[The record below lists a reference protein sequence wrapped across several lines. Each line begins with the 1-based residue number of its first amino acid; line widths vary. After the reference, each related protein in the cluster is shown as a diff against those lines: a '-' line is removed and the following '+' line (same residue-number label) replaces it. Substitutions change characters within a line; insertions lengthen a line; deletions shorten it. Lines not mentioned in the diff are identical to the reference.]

1 MLSKKER
8 EYLSGKLNLSNNYQR
23 KIEHSIRKKL
33 GVFRELEL
41 PLLRRSEVIGG
52 EASYLG
58 KLTSCQSGL
67 TPRKETRLFLTKND
81 DAVTEFD
88 NAITKISNYR
98 DFFDASTTN
107 AELKK

>member
-8 EYLSGKLNLSNNYQR
+8 EYLSGKLNLSKNYQR

-58 KLTSCQSGL
+58 KLTSYQSGL
-67 TPRKETRLFLTKND
+67 TPRNQLGSFPTKND
-81 DAVTEFD
+81 NAVTEFGW
-88 NAITKISNYR
+88 TKN
-98 DFFDASTTN
+98 
-107 AELKK
+107 

>member
-1 MLSKKER
+1 MNYCHELQQTLFVISLIKIYIHNLRIHCMLSKKER

-67 TPRKETRLFLTKND
+67 TPLNSSFE
-81 DAVTEFD
+81 
-88 NAITKISNYR
+88 ISII
-98 DFFDASTTN
+98 
-107 AELKK
+107 

>member
-8 EYLSGKLNLSNNYQR
+8 EYLSGELKLSKNYQR

-67 TPRKETRLFLTKND
+67 TPLNLSF
-81 DAVTEFD
+81 
-88 NAITKISNYR
+88 KISVI
-98 DFFDASTTN
+98 
-107 AELKK
+107 

>member
-8 EYLSGKLNLSNNYQR
+8 EYLSGKLKLSNNYQR

-58 KLTSCQSGL
+58 KLTSYQSGL
-67 TPRKETRLFLTKND
+67 TPPKETRLFLTKNHIIQNH
-81 DAVTEFD
+81 T
-88 NAITKISNYR
+88 ISLTKSV
-98 DFFDASTTN
+98 FV
-107 AELKK
+107 